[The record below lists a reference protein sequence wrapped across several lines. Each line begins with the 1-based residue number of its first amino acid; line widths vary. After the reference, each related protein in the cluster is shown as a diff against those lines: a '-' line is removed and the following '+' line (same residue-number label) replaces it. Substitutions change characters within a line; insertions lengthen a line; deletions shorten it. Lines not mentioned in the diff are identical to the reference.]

1 MAPPQHHLTPASPR
15 SAQELWQ
22 EVRAFLS
29 GADPVRGQQLSAREH
44 ARCALLLLRCL
55 PPARHAALDHLR
67 AVFDEAVAAH
77 LAQLDGAG
85 AGAGGEPAGLA
96 EVLQEAQATLAEFV
110 RANPRAWAPAVSAW
124 AIELLGQLSSKYAGQ
139 QQRVPHAAGLNELL
153 QLWMACRATRALLD
167 IYTQCLAAMIG
178 LCPDA
183 CVDALLDASG
193 RHSPHFDW
201 VVAHI
206 GSAFP
211 STIISRVLS
220 CGLKDFCTH
229 GGAPPGD
236 TSAPDKRVPKIASV
250 VGILGHLASRHAA
263 SIRHELLRLFHES
276 LGPGRDPTQAAAV
289 PFLLQLAAMSPLL
302 LATVSGEL
310 VEALKPSVL
319 NQLQQH
325 LAGRPREELENM
337 LNMAVHL
344 VCQTSAGAYRLLQ
357 FLLDTA
363 MPASVITPPG
373 LAVHDGVREACD
385 RLVQLLLLHLQKLV
399 HGRGGAGPG
408 DPVRPP
414 PPRPVPFLEEL
425 RGHVR
430 ELCVE
435 TLRLE
440 RKRHLWL
447 HQLLG
452 LLALYGGPSCGPEA
466 MCHLLT
472 LARGQEELA
481 LAAQLHAVL
490 SACVADL
497 LPATAHRC
505 VLQIHAGA
513 LPEPHAAQLLRN
525 LALLAQWEAEGSAG
539 LGAQLGAALAQHLH
553 DLGQLLLHCSPE
565 VAEAAALLLSVCPLP
580 RALRP
585 AHLFV
590 TVRSA
595 ALQFFLAL
603 RRRSPAGL
611 GYSERLL
618 ARLSAVSPAAMKA
631 VLQLLVEGAL
641 HRGNAELFGGR
652 PEPPSDEVEGVRL
665 SLLDGNRR
673 FTAAVTFG
681 GGVWSVFHAG
691 VIGHGLK
698 PPVAPPQQEP
708 EEAAHNAQRF
718 LSLLLRCCRG
728 GRYAP
733 ADAARPAAI
742 NPEAAKAV
750 AAALVEAVC
759 PDAAGGELG
768 WPPEEQARGTV
779 ERDLRIGRHFRE
791 HPLLFPLLRLVAAGP
806 PALCYCSVL
815 LRGLAAT
822 LVAHWEAS
830 RDPDT
835 ASSPW
840 HLQASC
846 ALVSCLAE
854 GSLLPPVLGNMQ
866 ELFPELAPF
875 EVRLLL
881 LAAWGYLRDHG
892 PLPQKF
898 VFQPER
904 GVFARDFA
912 RDGDAGRYLAVL
924 HSVLHKNID
933 RLGLLSGRFQT

>member
-1 MAPPQHHLTPASPR
+1 PA
-15 SAQELWQ
+15 
-22 EVRAFLS
+22 
-29 GADPVRGQQLSAREH
+29 
-44 ARCALLLLRCL
+44 
-55 PPARHAALDHLR
+55 
-67 AVFDEAVAAH
+67 
-77 LAQLDGAG
+77 
-85 AGAGGEPAGLA
+85 
-96 EVLQEAQATLAEFV
+96 
-110 RANPRAWAPAVSAW
+110 
-124 AIELLGQLSSKYAGQ
+124 
-139 QQRVPHAAGLNELL
+139 LNELL

-220 CGLKDFCTH
+220 CGLKDFCAH

-385 RLVQLLLLHLQKLV
+385 RLVQ
-399 HGRGGAGPG
+399 P
-408 DPVRPP
+408 
-414 PPRPVPFLEEL
+414 
-425 RGHVR
+425 
-430 ELCVE
+430 
-435 TLRLE
+435 
-440 RKRHLWL
+440 
-447 HQLLG
+447 
-452 LLALYGGPSCGPEA
+452 LALSGAPSCGAEA

-481 LAAQLHAVL
+481 LAAQLYAVL
-490 SACVADL
+490 SACVTDL

-525 LALLAQWEAEGSAG
+525 LALLAQWEAEGPAG

-565 VAEAAALLLSVCPLP
+565 VAE
-580 RALRP
+580 
-585 AHLFV
+585 
-590 TVRSA
+590 
-595 ALQFFLAL
+595 
-603 RRRSPAGL
+603 
-611 GYSERLL
+611 
-618 ARLSAVSPAAMKA
+618 
-631 VLQLLVEGAL
+631 
-641 HRGNAELFGGR
+641 
-652 PEPPSDEVEGVRL
+652 
-665 SLLDGNRR
+665 
-673 FTAAVTFG
+673 
-681 GGVWSVFHAG
+681 
-691 VIGHGLK
+691 
-698 PPVAPPQQEP
+698 
-708 EEAAHNAQRF
+708 
-718 LSLLLRCCRG
+718 
-728 GRYAP
+728 
-733 ADAARPAAI
+733 
-742 NPEAAKAV
+742 
-750 AAALVEAVC
+750 
-759 PDAAGGELG
+759 
-768 WPPEEQARGTV
+768 
-779 ERDLRIGRHFRE
+779 
-791 HPLLFPLLRLVAAGP
+791 
-806 PALCYCSVL
+806 
-815 LRGLAAT
+815 
-822 LVAHWEAS
+822 
-830 RDPDT
+830 
-835 ASSPW
+835 
-840 HLQASC
+840 
-846 ALVSCLAE
+846 
-854 GSLLPPVLGNMQ
+854 
-866 ELFPELAPF
+866 
-875 EVRLLL
+875 
-881 LAAWGYLRDHG
+881 
-892 PLPQKF
+892 
-898 VFQPER
+898 PER

-933 RLGLLSGRFQT
+933 RLGLLSGRFQTYWGLRQPLGLSINPRGFSGTLHDLYVTT